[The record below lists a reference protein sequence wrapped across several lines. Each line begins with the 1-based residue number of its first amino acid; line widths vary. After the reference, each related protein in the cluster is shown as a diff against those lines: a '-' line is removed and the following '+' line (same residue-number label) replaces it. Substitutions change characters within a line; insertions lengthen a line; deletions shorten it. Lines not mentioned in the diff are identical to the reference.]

1 MANGIY
7 TASLS
12 GISTGTSL
20 KTLMELGTSANMRAT
35 ILSWWVEF
43 DGTSGSATPIKVEL
57 IRGTGGITGTSIT
70 AEKYTDKYDAAVTV
84 AKHTASSEGTIGV
97 TNALESHYVHPQSGI
112 LVQYPLDREIQIP
125 VSAFLRLRVT
135 AAASVNASVGIVW
148 QE

>member
-20 KTLMELGTSANMRAT
+20 KTLMELGTTATMRAT
-35 ILSWWVEF
+35 ILSWWIEF
-43 DGTSGSATPIKVEL
+43 DGISGSATPIKVEL

-70 AEKYTDKYDAAVTV
+70 AEKYTDKYDAAATV
-84 AKHTASSEGTIGV
+84 AKHTSTNEGTIGV